1 MILYVLSFC
10 AITSKKYRNGCFSLI
25 ALLPSWV
32 QTRARVCIF
41 LMVLWFGLRIYL
53 FDSSILKT
61 AVPRTFSFKHI
72 RNFFI
77 HLFINTSDLQAL
89 IVKIPK

>member
-1 MILYVLSFC
+1 MVIYVHSIC
-10 AITSKKYRNGCFSLI
+10 AITSKKCRTGCFSLI

-32 QTRARVCIF
+32 QTHARVCIS
-41 LMVLWFGLRIYL
+41 LMVLWFGLRTYL
-53 FDSSILKT
+53 IDSSILKT

-77 HLFINTSDLQAL
+77 QLFLNTSDIQAL